1 MKFCK
6 LLPVFF
12 LKNSIVLCNAI
23 EVDSMDNLDDIFR
36 LGDR

>member
-12 LKNSIVLCNAI
+12 LTNSIVFCDVI